1 MSRPHRHRAGGR
13 VRVDPKNYRGLIRV
27 RDKGGLFPS
36 DLRLYVGRRDCTD
49 LAEGL
54 GWQVDA
60 VVDALTAAGVD
71 PLPPVTPVLCFIEG
85 EWPLLFT
92 PRSTRA
98 CDSKG
103 CIRCGSF
110 WRGARS
116 SMSQLW
122 TR

>member
-1 MSRPHRHRAGGR
+1 MTARQVIRRLRALDPGAR
-13 VRVDPKNYRGLIRV
+13 VRVDPKNYRGLIRI

-71 PLPPVTPVLCFIEG
+71 PLPP
-85 EWPLLFT
+85 
-92 PRSTRA
+92 R
-98 CDSKG
+98 
-103 CIRCGSF
+103 
-110 WRGARS
+110 
-116 SMSQLW
+116 
-122 TR
+122 